1 MNTNELAENGMME
14 DSNITNKRW
23 YQRINYIKNKFVAG
37 SYNNNNVKDD
47 NKNENTGNSILHN
60 KNNENILNAI
70 VQSVEMNAT
79 QIQTVNMSDLGNT
92 LPNEPILIQNG
103 MENFFNVEE
112 NNHVNNKFFTLENLI
127 KKCGDSYFRLDD
139 NHTGRIRLKQFYEYM
154 KYNQDDAPLYIFDSQ
169 FAVGADENRKSL
181 KKAYYIPELLSADDL
196 FKIVPSKY
204 RPPYQWI
211 LIGSSRSG
219 TNIHQDPLGTSAW
232 NGIIEG
238 TKLWCFFPPD
248 TAKDIVVNVN
258 IKSGIYWFLNIFPQ
272 IILNDDIVGNKQ
284 KIQPYFT
291 IQKAGDIVFV
301 PCDWYHVV
309 INLENTV
316 AITHNFAMKRD
327 VNKIIPRVFRD
338 EPQFGLKWLNEL
350 RNNNQKDVE
359 IFRQMEQY
367 ISEHKVDDDENECS
381 SDDED
386 WSGSDES
393 VIELK

>member
-181 KKAYYIPELLSADDL
+181 KKP
-196 FKIVPSKY
+196 
-204 RPPYQWI
+204 
-211 LIGSSRSG
+211 
-219 TNIHQDPLGTSAW
+219 
-232 NGIIEG
+232 
-238 TKLWCFFPPD
+238 
-248 TAKDIVVNVN
+248 
-258 IKSGIYWFLNIFPQ
+258 
-272 IILNDDIVGNKQ
+272 
-284 KIQPYFT
+284 
-291 IQKAGDIVFV
+291 
-301 PCDWYHVV
+301 
-309 INLENTV
+309 
-316 AITHNFAMKRD
+316 
-327 VNKIIPRVFRD
+327 
-338 EPQFGLKWLNEL
+338 
-350 RNNNQKDVE
+350 
-359 IFRQMEQY
+359 
-367 ISEHKVDDDENECS
+367 
-381 SDDED
+381 
-386 WSGSDES
+386 
-393 VIELK
+393 